1 MVTHWNHGYQV
12 EPHTTHTHTH
22 IYINCVN
29 EDEINFINSH
39 TSQIQ
44 WANFNLEDFKKKSLE
59 KLSIFII
66 FNNSSYLIRHIIIYK
81 YYIYFFKIKSFTRC
95 DYAHGY
101 ISTN

>member
-44 WANFNLEDFKKKSLE
+44 
-59 KLSIFII
+59 
-66 FNNSSYLIRHIIIYK
+66 
-81 YYIYFFKIKSFTRC
+81 
-95 DYAHGY
+95 
-101 ISTN
+101 